1 MNIEA
6 TGAAAAAASTP
17 GSDAASSA
25 LGQLGSDAFLKLLVA
40 QLRYQNP
47 MAPNDGAAMLQQT
60 AQFTSVE
67 TLQAIS
73 ESNQQMMG
81 LQQVTLAMSVV
92 GKEVTALDPSGGNVV
107 GIVGSV
113 RFTADGPILDVEG
126 SQIPL
131 DNVLK
136 VTAPT
141 P

>member
-1 MNIEA
+1 MNIDA

-17 GSDAASSA
+17 ASESASSA

-92 GKEVTALDPSGGNVV
+92 GKEVTALDPSGSRVV

-113 RFTADGPILDVEG
+113 RFTADGPILDVDG

-131 DNVLK
+131 DNVLE

-141 P
+141 S